1 MYADGKPIVEITNMN
16 LRYSGVTREALR
28 ATWAA
33 KPALGVKAA
42 VYDQDRI
49 LAFAVGNPS
58 EAFGAPYRVFDK
70 DRRIA
75 RLPGPPYQFLDRIT
89 EVQGEPFKMVP
100 GGSAEAQYD
109 VPPDAWYFAE
119 NRQGD
124 MPFAVLL
131 EVALQPCGWLA
142 AYVGSALASETDLS
156 FRNLGGTGKQFAAVH
171 PSTGTLTTRAKLTRL
186 SSSAGMILQWFDFEV
201 KAGSKL
207 IYQGDTY
214 FGFFP
219 KAALARQEGI
229 QNAQRYQPSPAELAR
244 GRSLAYPA
252 QPPFPGDQ
260 LRMVDQIE
268 VFIPDGGPQKLGF
281 IRASRLV
288 RPEEWFFKAHFYQ
301 DPVVPGSLGLES
313 FLQLLKFLAS
323 ERWGSPAEKGWQ
335 AVALNES
342 HEWIYRGQVIPDNHL
357 VTIEAVV
364 TAVDEA
370 SQLLTAEG
378 FLAVDGRVIYGM
390 KKFTVQ
396 PVLRSTPLT
405 SQACAGYV

>member
-1 MYADGKPIVEITNMN
+1 
-16 LRYSGVTREALR
+16 
-28 ATWAA
+28 
-33 KPALGVKAA
+33 
-42 VYDQDRI
+42 
-49 LAFAVGNPS
+49 
-58 EAFGAPYRVFDK
+58 
-70 DRRIA
+70 
-75 RLPGPPYQFLDRIT
+75 
-89 EVQGEPFKMVP
+89 
-100 GGSAEAQYD
+100 
-109 VPPDAWYFAE
+109 
-119 NRQGD
+119 
-124 MPFAVLL
+124 
-131 EVALQPCGWLA
+131 
-142 AYVGSALASETDLS
+142 
-156 FRNLGGTGKQFAAVH
+156 
-171 PSTGTLTTRAKLTRL
+171 
-186 SSSAGMILQWFDFEV
+186 MILQWFDFEV

-219 KAALARQEGI
+219 QAALARQEGI
-229 QNAQRYQPSPAELAR
+229 QNAQYYQPSPVELAR

-268 VFIPDGGPQKLGF
+268 VFIPDGGPHKLGF

-323 ERWGSPAEKGWQ
+323 ERWGIPAEKGWQ

-342 HEWIYRGQVIPDNHL
+342 HEWLYRGQVIPDDHL

-390 KKFTVQ
+390 KRFTVQ
-396 PVLRSTPLT
+396 PVLRSMPPT
-405 SQACAGYV
+405 SQKGAGFA

>member
-1 MYADGKPIVEITNMN
+1 
-16 LRYSGVTREALR
+16 
-28 ATWAA
+28 
-33 KPALGVKAA
+33 
-42 VYDQDRI
+42 
-49 LAFAVGNPS
+49 
-58 EAFGAPYRVFDK
+58 
-70 DRRIA
+70 
-75 RLPGPPYQFLDRIT
+75 
-89 EVQGEPFKMVP
+89 
-100 GGSAEAQYD
+100 
-109 VPPDAWYFAE
+109 
-119 NRQGD
+119 
-124 MPFAVLL
+124 
-131 EVALQPCGWLA
+131 
-142 AYVGSALASETDLS
+142 
-156 FRNLGGTGKQFAAVH
+156 
-171 PSTGTLTTRAKLTRL
+171 
-186 SSSAGMILQWFDFEV
+186 MILQWFDFEV

-229 QNAQRYQPSPAELAR
+229 QNAQCYQPSPAELAR
-244 GRSLAYPA
+244 GRSLAFPA

-268 VFIPDGGPQKLGF
+268 VFIPDGGAHKLGF
-281 IRASRLV
+281 VRASRLV
-288 RPEEWFFKAHFYQ
+288 RREEWFFKAHFYQ

-342 HEWIYRGQVIPDNHL
+342 HEWIYRGQVIPDNHQ

-396 PVLRSTPLT
+396 PVLRSILPFAKVCRFRMMPKFERVYVTALGYELGPVVVT
-405 SQACAGYV
+405 SAELEERLAPVYGRLNLQPGQLEAWTGISERRWWQPGFQLSAGAIAAGRKALRQGIRGTGGYWRADLCGGLPGEF